1 MWWLMSDGSDHYSRC
16 LRRHHRKTIFTNA
29 QLPNRF
35 YVFPRRYQADQ
46 NLSVASLSSRF
57 VFQVLIDRIKDSL
70 MLTNPQSFQVISNAF
85 NVFDLVHLFQS
96 PIGNRQSQIDIALPN
111 LRHLLPEKLA
121 DFREC
126 GEDIVIGFRI
136 CSGRQAQLRRQ
147 LRIGRANV
155 FVATFAR

>member
-1 MWWLMSDGSDHYSRC
+1 MSDGSDHYSRC
-16 LRRHHRKTIFTNA
+16 LFVDIIENTIFTNA

-46 NLSVASLSSRF
+46 NLSVASMSSRF

-70 MLTNPQSFQVISNAF
+70 MLTNAVFSSHQQRLQRIRSRTSISIA
-85 NVFDLVHLFQS
+85 
-96 PIGNRQSQIDIALPN
+96 NRQSQIDITLPN